1 MNIIDTCLA
10 AQSKLF
16 EKLLSEALRS
26 QSLTGSDPSELKQ
39 PCASLVMRPQ
49 EALAQAL
56 ADRVAEMAELFPGQ
70 IYYGRKN
77 FHLTVCALPEIVPG
91 NILHRHVRRSLASH
105 VGALRAMDMPVG
117 GLGIIGSAII
127 IRAYDSD
134 GLLGRL
140 VQCLVADIE
149 EEGFPLAYLADL
161 HIRLFWMTAAR
172 LITPP
177 SKELLDY
184 VSKHKEE
191 SLGVAQFGDIELVST
206 NSLFSEDA
214 TKVLEK
220 FSLGDLS

>member
-1 MNIIDTCLA
+1 MNIIDSCLA

-16 EKLLSEALRS
+16 EKLLSEALQS
-26 QSLTGSDPSELKQ
+26 QSLIGPDQAELRQ

-49 EALAQAL
+49 AQLAEALEA
-56 ADRVAEMAELFPGQ
+56 RVAEMAELFPGQ

-77 FHLTVCALPEIVPG
+77 FHLTVCALPDVVPG
-91 NILHRHVRRSLASH
+91 SILHRHVRRSLASH
-105 VGALRAMDMPVG
+105 VGALRLIDMPVG

-172 LITPP
+172 LIAAP

-184 VSKHKEE
+184 VCMRKEE
-191 SLGVAQFGDIELVST
+191 SLGLAQFGHIELVST
-206 NSLFSEDA
+206 DSLFSEDA
-214 TKVLEK
+214 TKILEK